1 MNTQRMPPRSRRGY
15 TLIEL
20 VVVVAIVGLVAAFAL
35 PRFGSYLRYLTS
47 RTVTSRVVTDLAMA
61 RTQAVREGSTV
72 SFRIVEASRYRITV
86 DDLAGTAV
94 RTVKT
99 VNVEGPQSQAVRLE
113 PIGARIAFDS
123 RGMLRDN
130 QGAVVRVRDGSR
142 VDSVTVSVV
151 GRVYRAR
158 Q

>member
-1 MNTQRMPPRSRRGY
+1 MNTHRMPPPSRRGY

-20 VVVVAIVGLVAAFAL
+20 LVVVMIIGLVAALAL

-47 RTVTSRVVTDLAMA
+47 RTTTSRVVTDLALA
-61 RTQAVREGSTV
+61 RTQAVREGATV

-86 DDLAGTAV
+86 DDPAGAAV
-94 RTVKT
+94 RTIKT
-99 VNVEGPQSQAVRLE
+99 VNVEGPQRQAVLLE
-113 PIGARIAFDS
+113 PVGARIAFDS

-130 QGAVVRVRDGSR
+130 PGAVVRVRDGTR

-151 GRVYRAR
+151 GRVYRVR
-158 Q
+158 P